1 MSTIDYSLA
10 SGVATL
16 TLTEGDRGNPI
27 HLATVVDLHAAVR
40 RARHESA
47 RVIVLRSTGRFFCV
61 GGDLSAFA
69 AAEDPGDLID
79 DVADCLHRVVAEL
92 QRGPAIVVSVVHGVA
107 AGGGFP
113 LAMAADVVIAA
124 RSAAFTLGYTKVG
137 LTPDGGSSLLVH
149 SLGLHRVLRLALL
162 NDLLTAE
169 EAHAAGLV
177 ARVADDEELESVV
190 ESVVATLRDGPATAF
205 AETKRMLRETA
216 DAAPERALR
225 AETASVRTRIAE
237 PDGQEGVRAF
247 LEKRP
252 ARFGGPR

>member
-1 MSTIDYSLA
+1 MSTVDYSFD

-27 HLATVVDLHAAVR
+27 HLVSVADLHAAVR
-40 RARHESA
+40 RAQREPAH
-47 RVIVLRSTGRFFCV
+47 VIVLRSTGRFFSV
-61 GGDLSAFA
+61 GGDLAAFA
-69 AAEDPGDLID
+69 DAEDPAVLID
-79 DVADCLHRVVAEL
+79 DLADALHRVVAEL
-92 QRGPAIVVSVVHGVA
+92 QRCPAVVVSVVQGVA
-107 AGGGFP
+107 AGAGFP
-113 LAMAADVVIAA
+113 LAAAADVVVAA

-149 SLGLHRVLRLALL
+149 SLGLHRTLRLALL
-162 NDLLTAE
+162 NDLITAE

-190 ESVVATLRDGPATAF
+190 EKVVATLRDGPATAF
-205 AETKRMLRETA
+205 AETKRLLRETA

-225 AETASVRTRIAE
+225 AETASIRARIAE
-237 PDGQEGVRAF
+237 PDGREGVQAF

-252 ARFGGPR
+252 ARFGDSG